1 MSYLSKSRP
10 RGRWVFASTLIAV
23 SIACNSASAAEPNL
37 SPAVKPISEPLQTAP
52 TATKVKAMP
61 IEQVAVET
69 LRDLDLAAIRTEDF
83 QNDNNGAPFRFAI
96 PQTVQITP
104 FTHGTW
110 EEVEPKVQMWRLR
123 VEAPTATHLNF
134 GFTRYSMPTGAQLY
148 IYSADQTAA
157 IRPFTDADNADHG
170 QLWTPIIPGKQVVI
184 ELTIPVEVMQK
195 LELELGS
202 IGIGYRGYLMQDLT
216 DDSPTPRSGSCNMD
230 VACSPADPWRL
241 QVHGVSVLQI
251 SGSLNCTSF
260 MVNNT
265 AQDLKPYLMT
275 AAHCGVTSGT
285 AASVVAYWNFENST
299 CRPPGSGASGGPG
312 DGPLTQFTSG
322 STFRAGNSAS
332 DFTLVELSSSPNPAW
347 NVSWL
352 GWDRNGLN
360 PPDGAC
366 IHHPGVDEKRLTFW
380 NSVTHPSHGSSWPCS
395 SFPGPGA
402 DTHIRVYWDPAP
414 AFSPTIPQVTEGG
427 SSGSPLFDNNK
438 RVIGQLHGGPSACG
452 STGDNLS
459 DCYGRI
465 STSWT
470 GGGTSSTRLS
480 DWLDPLAT
488 GVTFLDTISGGG
500 LTVSPAS
507 NTVSIGLV
515 GGPFTND
522 TVVYTLTN
530 PTPNPINYQVSLS
543 IDFGVLIN
551 GGNAPIAGTLPP
563 TGGTTNITVTYGAAI
578 DALGAGVYV
587 ESIVFDDLSNSRST
601 TRNHTIE
608 IGQANFT
615 VTPANALVA
624 GGPVGG
630 PFPGTQVYTLTSTRP
645 TPCQVQISADQPW
658 ISIDGGTSP
667 VVVNL
672 PTNGSTANVTIGY
685 SAAANS
691 LSAGLYNG
699 TVSFTNQST
708 PPQGDTT
715 RGVTLDVGRFT
726 YPSLD
731 VPTAIAD
738 NSTNSSVI
746 NVSDAYC
753 VGDIQLDLNVT
764 HTYVG
769 DLRFVLS
776 HDTTTVTIINRPQ
789 SGGGGNCSSNNYNI
803 RLEDSGTGGSIQ
815 TTCGASGSDPT
826 PTSPPS
832 YTPANAFSAFNGKI
846 VTGVWTLTVSDL
858 AGGDTGAI
866 NAWSL
871 RIASSGAICPPEASN
886 MNVSAPDSI
895 TTPIDLAIASSV
907 PGSLNAI
914 ILSLPANA
922 TLSDPNGGPITTV
935 PYTLLNNAKIVSF
948 KPASYY
954 IGATSFTFKGNDGQ
968 DSGTATANVTV
979 VSSTP
984 VEVIYNFPLDSNPGW
999 TADAAWAYGVP
1010 TGSCGDPSSGYTGS
1024 NVYGYVL
1031 TGCYPNSLSP
1041 TRYLTTTALDLTGV
1055 VDVSVEYRRWLG
1067 VEHSVYDHATVDVSP
1082 NNGSNWTNIYSNP
1095 SGFGNSINE
1104 TSWSLQTHSLTSADG
1119 QAAAMLRWGMGTTD
1133 SSVVFQGWNL
1143 DDIQV
1148 KGRRA
1153 PLLGDINA
1161 DNVRDGTD
1169 FSLFIDVLLGIDTN
1183 ELHVSRTDVNVD
1195 GKADGRDIQA
1205 WVSLP

>member
-1 MSYLSKSRP
+1 MLCSSKNRP
-10 RGRWVFASTLIAV
+10 RGRQVFASTLV
-23 SIACNSASAAEPNL
+23 SITLAWSFAAAAEPTGE
-37 SPAVKPISEPLQTAP
+37 PAKALTVAP
-52 TATKVKAMP
+52 TALNVKSLP
-61 IEQVAVET
+61 LDQVAVET
-69 LRDLDLAAIRTEDF
+69 LRELDLPAIRAEDALHN
-83 QNDNNGAPFRFAI
+83 NDGAPYRFAI
-96 PQTVQITP
+96 PQQVHITP

-110 EEVEPKVQMWRLR
+110 EQIDPKVQLWRLR

-134 GFTRYSMPTGAQLY
+134 GFTRSFLPAGAQLY
-148 IYSADQTAA
+148 IYSADQRAS
-157 IRPFTDADNADHG
+157 IRPFTEADNAEHG
-170 QLWTPIIPGKQVVI
+170 QLWTPIIAGRQAVI
-184 ELTIPVEVMQK
+184 ELTIPVEVLQK
-195 LELELGS
+195 LELELTT
-202 IGIGYRGYLMQDLT
+202 IGVGYRGYMMQDLT

-312 DGPLTQFTSG
+312 DGLLTQFNSG
-322 STFRAGNSAS
+322 STFRAGNSTS

-366 IHHPGVDEKRLTFW
+366 IHHPSVDEKRLTFW

-395 SFPGPGA
+395 AFPGPGA

-470 GGGTSSTRLS
+470 GGGTPATRLS

-507 NTVSIGLV
+507 NVLSIGPV

-551 GGNAPIAGTLPP
+551 GGNTPISGTLPP

-578 DALGAGVYV
+578 NSLAAGVYV

-615 VTPANALVA
+615 VTPANGLLA

-645 TPCQVQISADQPW
+645 TACQVQISANQPW

-715 RGVTLDVGRFT
+715 RPVTLDVGRFT
-726 YPSLD
+726 YASLD
-731 VPTAIAD
+731 VPKPIAD
-738 NSTNSSVI
+738 NATVSSVI
-746 NVSDAYC
+746 NVADAYC
-753 VGDIQLDLNVT
+753 VGDIQIDLNAT

-776 HDTTTVTIINRPQ
+776 HDTTTVTVINRPQ
-789 SGGGGNCSSNNYNI
+789 SGGGGNCSSNDYNI
-803 RLEDSGTGGSIQ
+803 RLEDSGAGGSIQ
-815 TTCGASGSDPT
+815 TTCGASSSDPT

-832 YTPANAFSAFNGKI
+832 YTPANPLAAFNGKI
-846 VTGVWTLTVSDL
+846 VTGTWTLTVSDL
-858 AGGDTGAI
+858 ATTDTGSL
-866 NAWSL
+866 NSWSL

-886 MNVSAPDSI
+886 MAVSVPDSI
-895 TTPIDLAIASSV
+895 TTPINLAITSSV
-907 PGSLNAI
+907 PASLNAI

-935 PYTLLNNAKIVSF
+935 PYTLLNNAKIVNF

-954 IGATSFTFKGNDGQ
+954 IGPTSFTFKGNDGQ

-979 VSSTP
+979 VPGTP
-984 VEVIYNFPLDSNPGW
+984 IEVIYNFPLDSDPGW
-999 TADAAWAYGVP
+999 AVMGQWAFGHP
-1010 TGSCGDPSSGYTGS
+1010 TGGGSHGFDPANGFTGT
-1024 NVYGYVL
+1024 NVYGYNL
-1031 TGCYPNSLSP
+1031 AGDYPNSLTP
-1041 TRYLTTTALDLTGV
+1041 VQYLTTTALNLTGV
-1055 VDVSVEYRRWLG
+1055 VNTSVEFRRWLG
-1067 VEHSVYDHATVDVSP
+1067 IESASFDHATVDVSGD
-1082 NNGSNWTNIYSNP
+1082 NGGAWTNVYNHTAGSF
-1095 SGFGNSINE
+1095 SE
-1104 TSWSLQTHSLTSADG
+1104 TSWSLQTYDISATADG
-1119 QAAAMLRWGMGTTD
+1119 QAAAKLRWGMGTTD
-1133 SSVVFQGWNL
+1133 GSVTYPGWNI
-1143 DDIQV
+1143 DDIQI

-1183 ELHVSRTDVNVD
+1183 ELHVSRTDVNID
-1195 GKADGRDIQA
+1195 GKADGKDVQA